1 MFFNVERKRK
11 ELAILRLLGVH
22 GGHLCIYP
30 LVCSVMLTSGGILI
44 SFGVYAALAYAVN
57 DSFSFRRDRYS
68 SLWTNGST
76 PAASGTLLSVD
87 LQFRLKSLCLWI
99 VAPATPEMAPLEKNS
114 SAYPVTVM
122 Y

>member
-1 MFFNVERKRK
+1 MRLFIEH
-11 ELAILRLLGVH
+11 LILKAYLHQFLYRILFTNGDPEVPQAH
-22 GGHLCIYP
+22 
-30 LVCSVMLTSGGILI
+30 SLTLP
-44 SFGVYAALAYAVN
+44 AYIAFAAVN